1 VPSNIISFLK
11 NLDPRHRSEIFKRS
25 FRNASFSTIEFIITP
40 LLYIVST
47 PFLVHQLGIN
57 HYGIWMLA
65 NSVAGFVGVLNFGLS
80 EATVKYVSMY
90 RGREDED
97 GVAKCI
103 LSTFTL
109 YLFLSILMMIVCW
122 VSAPFLVKRI
132 FKISKEDFTVAILAI
147 KFAGIVL
154 GLRTLGSVFLSA
166 LRGFE
171 RYDIICKINIGTLSL
186 MTLSSVTLVFIGYGL
201 EIVLFGVIIVSCL
214 SLLLSIIV
222 VKRLVPRLNIGL
234 TFDRSSLKETFSFG
248 LFSWVQGIAATI
260 FAQADRL
267 IIGAIL
273 GTSAITYYSVSMNI
287 AQQVHAAVSASMG
300 FIFPL
305 VSSERE
311 KENGIN
317 LKRLFNRTF
326 LFGLFI
332 SLSIMLPLLICGKFF
347 LTIWMGANFAENSY
361 MVLYILLCAYFLL
374 GLNVLPHYFLLGFGE
389 VKFVSM
395 TNIAGG
401 LLSLVGM
408 VLLIPLFGMNGAAI
422 SRILYAPLTLLNFVR
437 VNKYLNIYNRKK
449 KRK

>member
-1 VPSNIISFLK
+1 MDTFSLK
-11 NLDPRHRSEIFKRS
+11 NILINLYPKHRSEIFKRS
-25 FRNASFSTIEFIITP
+25 IWNASYSTIEYIATP
-40 LLYIVST
+40 LLYLFST

-65 NSVAGFVGVLNFGLS
+65 NSVAGVIGVMNFGLS

-90 RGREDED
+90 RGRGDQD
-97 GVAKCI
+97 GVVRCI

-109 YLFLSILMMIVCW
+109 YFFLAILMIIVCW
-122 VSAPFLVKRI
+122 ILAPFLVKRI
-132 FKISKEDFTVAILAI
+132 FKISEEDFTVAIWAM

-154 GLRTLGSVFLSA
+154 GLRTVGSVFLSA
-166 LRGFE
+166 LRGYE
-171 RYDIICKINIGTLSL
+171 RYDLTSKINIVTLSL
-186 MTLSSVTLVFIGYGL
+186 MTLSSVILVYIGYGI
-201 EIVLFGVIIVSCL
+201 EIVLFGIIIVSCL
-214 SLLLSIIV
+214 SLLGSIIV
-222 VKRLVPRLNIGL
+222 VKKHVPRLNIRL
-234 TFDRSSLKETFSFG
+234 TFDISSTKEIFSFG

-267 IIGAIL
+267 LIGSLL
-273 GTSAITYYSVSMNI
+273 GTSAIAYYSVSINV
-287 AQQVHAAVSASMG
+287 AQQVHAAVGASMG

-347 LTIWMGANFAENSY
+347 LTIWMGADFAANSY
-361 MVLYILLCAYFLL
+361 ILMSILLCAFFLL
-374 GLNVLPHYFLLGFGE
+374 ALNVIPHYFLLGFGE
-389 VKFVSM
+389 IRFVSL

-401 LLSLVGM
+401 ILSLIGM
-408 VLLIPLFGMNGAAI
+408 VFFIPLLGMNGAAI
-422 SRILYAPLTLLNFVR
+422 SRLLYAPMVSINFMRLKKLL
-437 VNKYLNIYNRKK
+437 
-449 KRK
+449 